1 MSRLHPDDRERY
13 NDVIRPALLEGHN
26 FDSEFRITLPSGGVR
41 WVHALGRPVRNA
53 EGVTV
58 MLRGTV
64 RDITLQREAD
74 EHIRRLAHFDAL
86 TGLPNR
92 SLFTQLLARAL
103 VQARRR
109 STPVAVLFID
119 LDGFKEVNDQ
129 LGHDAGDA
137 LLVAFASRLTS
148 ALRRSDVT
156 GRLRPPDAAAR
167 LGGDEFVVLIDDY
180 VDLSQVVAVAHRILG
195 TTTAPFQL
203 ANARRTLTAS
213 IGIAQF
219 PHDGDSLD
227 SLMKR
232 ADSAMY
238 AAKQSGKNTFR
249 FFNALPEAPPA
260 PVKEA

>member
-1 MSRLHPDDRERY
+1 
-13 NDVIRPALLEGHN
+13 LL
-26 FDSEFRITLPSGGVR
+26 
-41 WVHALGRPVRNA
+41 
-53 EGVTV
+53 
-58 MLRGTV
+58 
-64 RDITLQREAD
+64 
-74 EHIRRLAHFDAL
+74 
-86 TGLPNR
+86 
-92 SLFTQLLARAL
+92 
-103 VQARRR
+103 QAQRR

-119 LDGFKEVNDQ
+119 LDGFKAINDQ

-180 VDLSQVVAVAHRILG
+180 VDLSQVTAVAHRVLG

-203 ANARRTLTAS
+203 SDARRTLSLS

-219 PHDGDSLD
+219 PQDGDTLD
-227 SLMKR
+227 SLMKS

-249 FFNALPEAPPA
+249 FFNTLPTVPTDNAGNA
-260 PVKEA
+260 S